1 MWPHPNDGV
10 EGPLWNCYAKMLWSE
25 QFVASEAMMALLDAQ
40 TFAKANGFKLI
51 VANAFNQ
58 HGRGVRTYL
67 SENTGTLADKFDW
80 STFVHESTDY
90 VAFMQHLIR
99 LDGLMKPGDWGAY
112 HNFYRLRDWP
122 SKYLTNCDGAHPT
135 LHGYKV
141 IANELAKFI
150 NNQM

>member
-1 MWPHPNDGV
+1 
-10 EGPLWNCYAKMLWSE
+10 
-25 QFVASEAMMALLDAQ
+25 
-40 TFAKANGFKLI
+40 
-51 VANAFNQ
+51 
-58 HGRGVRTYL
+58 
-67 SENTGTLADKFDW
+67 
-80 STFVHESTDY
+80 
-90 VAFMQHLIR
+90 MQHLIR
-99 LDGLMKPGDWGAY
+99 LDGLMKPEDWGAY

>member
-1 MWPHPNDGV
+1 
-10 EGPLWNCYAKMLWSE
+10 
-25 QFVASEAMMALLDAQ
+25 
-40 TFAKANGFKLI
+40 
-51 VANAFNQ
+51 
-58 HGRGVRTYL
+58 
-67 SENTGTLADKFDW
+67 
-80 STFVHESTDY
+80 
-90 VAFMQHLIR
+90 
-99 LDGLMKPGDWGAY
+99 LMKPGDWGAY